1 MKTRMLWVSLLTL
14 VVILAMPVAAAAG
27 GQRDG
32 QVVLGG
38 NYTLASG
45 ETLTGDLLVM
55 GGNATLMVD
64 SRVTGSVLVMGGN
77 LEADGR
83 IEGDVGIVGGNV
95 RLGEHAV
102 VVGDVMTIGGS
113 FDRAAGAV
121 VQGEVVSGTRLSLPI
136 VRGPFVGPG
145 VTALRDW
152 RWTLSPVV
160 EALWMVVR
168 SFLLAA
174 LAVLVVMFWPEA
186 TQRTAR
192 AAIEQPVIAGAV
204 GLLTVIAVPAL
215 LVLLAITICL
225 IPISLLGF
233 LLFGLSVAFGV
244 IALGLE
250 VGRRMGEAF
259 QRAFHPAA
267 AAGLGTLLLA
277 LVVGGIGLIPCVGWI
292 APTLTAALGVGAVVL
307 TRFGSRTYT
316 AAGPSLPPPAE
327 PPASA

>member
-1 MKTRMLWVSLLTL
+1 
-14 VVILAMPVAAAAG
+14 
-27 GQRDG
+27 
-32 QVVLGG
+32 
-38 NYTLASG
+38 
-45 ETLTGDLLVM
+45 
-55 GGNATLMVD
+55 
-64 SRVTGSVLVMGGN
+64 VMGGN

-95 RLGEHAV
+95 RLGQHAV
-102 VVGDVMTIGGS
+102 VVGDVVTIGGS

-121 VQGEVVSGTRLSLPI
+121 VQGEIASGTRFSLPI
-136 VRGPFVGPG
+136 VRGPFVSPG
-145 VTALRDW
+145 VTAMHDW

-186 TQRTAR
+186 TRRTAR
-192 AAIEQPVIAGAV
+192 AAVEQPVIAGAV

-225 IPISLLGF
+225 IPFSLLGF

-250 VGRRMGEAF
+250 VGQRMGEAF

-292 APTLTAALGVGAVVL
+292 VPTLTAALGAGAVVL
-307 TRFGSRTYT
+307 TRFGSRAYT
-316 AAGPSLPPPAE
+316 PAGPSLPPPAAPAE
-327 PPASA
+327 PSANP